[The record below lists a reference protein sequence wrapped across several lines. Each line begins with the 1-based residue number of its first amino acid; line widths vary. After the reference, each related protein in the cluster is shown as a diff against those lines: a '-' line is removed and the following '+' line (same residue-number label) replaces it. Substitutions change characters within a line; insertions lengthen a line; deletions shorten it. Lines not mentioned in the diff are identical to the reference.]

1 MATIQKNTQVNFK
14 TDSRLLEQAR
24 QVFKENDLD
33 LTAGFNL
40 FLQNVVVKNE
50 IPVMRQEELEREE
63 IFLKLQA
70 EIRENQKAIDEGRG
84 VDLET
89 VRERF
94 GLARV

>member
-1 MATIQKNTQVNFK
+1 M
-14 TDSRLLEQAR
+14 S
-24 QVFKENDLD
+24 
-33 LTAGFNL
+33 
-40 FLQNVVVKNE
+40 
-50 IPVMRQEELEREE
+50 QEELEREE